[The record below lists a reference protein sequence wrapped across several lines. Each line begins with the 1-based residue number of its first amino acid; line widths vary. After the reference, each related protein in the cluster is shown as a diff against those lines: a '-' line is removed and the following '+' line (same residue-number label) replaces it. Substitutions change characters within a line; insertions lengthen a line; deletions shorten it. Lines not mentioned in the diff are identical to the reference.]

1 MQRIYLDH
9 AATTPVRPEVL
20 EAMLPHFAE
29 RGSNASSLHGEGRA
43 ARAALD
49 HARDTVARLLGAK
62 RKEIVFTGSGSEAD
76 NMALAGVARRNA
88 DRGRHIVSTTIEHH
102 AVLHAL
108 DGLRDDGFE
117 ITLLPVSANGEVS
130 PAAFA
135 AALRPDTILASVMYA
150 NNEIGTI
157 APIAELAAIARARG
171 VLFHTDAVQAP
182 GYLPLAVGSL
192 GVDLLSI
199 SAHKF
204 YGPTGVGALYVRDGV
219 AVAPLIRGGSQEFG
233 RRAGTENVPGIV
245 GLARALELTLA
256 DWERQAEMIAAL
268 RDRLEAALLAGIPG
282 LRVNGAGAPR
292 LANNLSIAVPGVDSE
307 QLLVRLD
314 LEGVAVS
321 AGSACASGAMEI
333 SHVVG
338 AIGVPP
344 DLAESVLRLT
354 LGRATDEAA
363 IDRVGALLPRLAR
376 EMRTPPTP
384 A

>member
-1 MQRIYLDH
+1 LDRIYLDH

-20 EAMLPHFAE
+20 EAMLPYFGE
-29 RGSNASSLHGEGRA
+29 RGYNASSLHAEGRA
-43 ARAALD
+43 ARAALYV
-49 HARDTVARLLGAK
+49 ARDTVARLLGAK

-76 NMALAGVARRNA
+76 NPALIGVAQRRK

-108 DGLRDDGFE
+108 DALRADGFE
-117 ITLLPVSANGEVS
+117 VTLLPVTAAGEVS

-150 NNEIGTI
+150 NNEIGTV
-157 APIAELAAIARARG
+157 APVAELAGIARERG

-182 GYLPLAVGSL
+182 GYLPIEVGPL

-204 YGPTGVGALYVRDGV
+204 YGPKGVGALYVRDGV
-219 AVAPLIRGGSQEFG
+219 GLEPLVRGGNQEFG
-233 RRAGTENVPGIV
+233 RRAGTENVAGIV
-245 GLARALELTLA
+245 GMARALELALTGWEAQAA
-256 DWERQAEMIAAL
+256 DIAAR
-268 RDRLEAALLAGIPG
+268 RDRLEAALVAAIPG
-282 LRVNGAGAPR
+282 LVVNGAGATR
-292 LANNLSIAVPGVDSE
+292 LPNNLSIAVPGVDSE

-333 SHVVG
+333 SHVVE
-338 AIGVPP
+338 AIGLGPT
-344 DLAESVLRLT
+344 LSASVLRLS
-354 LGRATDEAA
+354 LGRATDDRAA
-363 IDRVGALLPRLAR
+363 TRVAELLPRLVQ
-376 EMRTPPTP
+376 EMRPNYSC
-384 A
+384 

>member
-29 RGSNASSLHGEGRA
+29 RGYNASSLHGEGRA

-49 HARDTVARLLGAK
+49 DARDTIARLLGAK

-76 NMALAGVARRNA
+76 NMALAGVARRNRH
-88 DRGRHIVSTTIEHH
+88 RGLHIVSTTIEHH

-108 DGLRDDGFE
+108 DALQDDGFE
-117 ITLLPVSANGEVS
+117 ITLLPVSADGEVS

-157 APIAELAAIARARG
+157 EPIAELAAIAHERG
-171 VLFHTDAVQAP
+171 VVFHTDAVQAP
-182 GYLPLAVGSL
+182 GYLPLAVGPL

-199 SAHKF
+199 AAHKF

-219 AVAPLIRGGSQEFG
+219 AIAPLVRGGSQEFG

-245 GLARALELTLA
+245 GMARALELTLA
-256 DWERQAEMIAAL
+256 DWERDAQATAAL
-268 RDRLEAALLAGIPG
+268 RDRLEAALCAGIPG
-282 LRVNGAGAPR
+282 LRVNGARKHR
-292 LANNLSIAVPGVDSE
+292 LANHLSIAVPGVESE

-321 AGSACASGAMEI
+321 AGSACTSGALEI
-333 SHVVG
+333 SHVVEALG
-338 AIGVPP
+338 LPSG
-344 DLAESVLRLT
+344 LAASVLRLT
-354 LGRATDEAA
+354 LGRATDRAA

-376 EMRTPPTP
+376 EMLATDAPR
-384 A
+384 

>member
-1 MQRIYLDH
+1 LDRIYLDH
-9 AATTPVRPEVL
+9 AATTAVRPEVL
-20 EAMLPHFAE
+20 EAMLPYFGE
-29 RGSNASSLHGEGRA
+29 RGYNASSVHTEGRA

-49 HARDTVARLLGAK
+49 DARDTVARLLGAK

-76 NMALAGVARRNA
+76 NLALAGVARRQKA
-88 DRGRHIVSTTIEHH
+88 RGRHIVSTASEHH

-108 DGLRDDGFE
+108 DALQADGFE
-117 ITLLPVSANGEVS
+117 ITLLPVSASGEVS

-150 NNEIGTI
+150 NNEIGTV
-157 APIAELAAIARARG
+157 APVAELAAIARERG

-182 GYLPLAVGSL
+182 GYLPLAVGPL

-204 YGPTGVGALYVRDGV
+204 YGPKGVGALYVRDGV
-219 AVAPLIRGGSQEFG
+219 GVEPLVRGGNQEFG
-233 RRAGTENVPGIV
+233 RRAGTENVAGIV
-245 GLARALELTLA
+245 GMARALELALS
-256 DWERQAEMIAAL
+256 DWETRAAGVTAL

-282 LRVNGAGAPR
+282 SVVNAAGAPR

-321 AGSACASGAMEI
+321 AGSACASGAMEM
-333 SHVVG
+333 SHVIE
-338 AIGVPP
+338 AIGLPP
-344 DLAESVLRLT
+344 ELASGVLRLS
-354 LGRATDEAA
+354 LGRATDDAA
-363 IDRVGALLPRLAR
+363 VARVADLLPRLAA
-376 EMRTPPTP
+376 EMR
-384 A
+384 AI

>member
-1 MQRIYLDH
+1 
-9 AATTPVRPEVL
+9 
-20 EAMLPHFAE
+20 MLPHFAE
-29 RGSNASSLHGEGRA
+29 RGYNASSLHGEGRA

-49 HARDTVARLLGAK
+49 DARDTVARLLGAK

-76 NMALAGVARRNA
+76 NMALAGIARRHA

-108 DGLRDDGFE
+108 DALRDDGFE

-150 NNEIGTI
+150 NNEIGTV
-157 APIAELAAIARARG
+157 APIAELAAIARGRG

-182 GYLPLAVGSL
+182 GYLPLGVGAL

-204 YGPTGVGALYVRDGV
+204 YGPKGAGVLYVRDGV
-219 AVAPLIRGGSQEFG
+219 AIAPFIRGGSQEFG
-233 RRAGTENVPGIV
+233 RRAGTENVPAIV
-245 GLARALELTLA
+245 GLACALELALTV
-256 DWERQAEMIAAL
+256 WEPRAEATAAL

-292 LANNLSIAVPGVDSE
+292 LPNILSITLPGVDSE

-333 SHVVG
+333 SHVVE
-338 AIGVPP
+338 AI
-344 DLAESVLRLT
+344 DLPSELAVSVLRLS
-354 LGRATDEAA
+354 LGRATDAA
-363 IDRVGALLPRLAR
+363 AVDRVGALIPRLAR
-376 EMRTPPTP
+376 EMRGSSAP

>member
-1 MQRIYLDH
+1 MDRIYLDH

-20 EAMLPHFAE
+20 EAMLPYFGE
-29 RGSNASSLHGEGRA
+29 RGYNASSLHAEGRA

-49 HARDTVARLLGAK
+49 DARDTVARLLGAK

-76 NMALAGVARRNA
+76 NLALIGVAQRRK

-108 DGLRDDGFE
+108 DALRADGFE
-117 ITLLPVSANGEVS
+117 VTLLPVTAAGEVS

-150 NNEIGTI
+150 NNEIGTV
-157 APIAELAAIARARG
+157 APVAELAGIARERG

-182 GYLPLAVGSL
+182 GYLPIEVGPL

-204 YGPTGVGALYVRDGV
+204 YGPKGVGALYVRDGV
-219 AVAPLIRGGSQEFG
+219 GLEPLVRGGNQEFG
-233 RRAGTENVPGIV
+233 RRAGTENVAGIV
-245 GLARALELTLA
+245 GMARALELALTGWEAQAA
-256 DWERQAEMIAAL
+256 DIAAR
-268 RDRLEAALLAGIPG
+268 RDRLEAALAAAIPG
-282 LRVNGAGAPR
+282 LVVNGAGATR
-292 LANNLSIAVPGVDSE
+292 LPNNLSIAVPGVDSE

-333 SHVVG
+333 SHVVE
-338 AIGVPP
+338 AIGLGPT
-344 DLAESVLRLT
+344 LSASVLRLS
-354 LGRATDEAA
+354 LGRATDDRAA
-363 IDRVGALLPRLAR
+363 TRVAELLPRLVQ
-376 EMRTPPTP
+376 EMRPNYSC
-384 A
+384 